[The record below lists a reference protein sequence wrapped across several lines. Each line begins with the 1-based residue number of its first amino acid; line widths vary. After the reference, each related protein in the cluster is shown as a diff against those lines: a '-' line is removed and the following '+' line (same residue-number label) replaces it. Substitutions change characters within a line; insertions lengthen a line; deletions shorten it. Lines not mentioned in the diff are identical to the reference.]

1 MGITRGMGRRA
12 HVRRRCERG
21 QMTVELAVA
30 FPVLIIVA
38 VIAVNALTFF
48 SECSS
53 FDNVFRDAVRIHAAS
68 PASGQGVD
76 QSAAMVQA
84 TLAERF
90 DAANETARVTVE
102 GATAGHLRFSAT
114 LEYAPT
120 LFGLGLRSSV
130 FGIAL
135 PPLTHAAT
143 MTLDCY
149 KPGVLL

>member
-48 SECSS
+48 SECSA
-53 FDNVFRDAVRIHAAS
+53 FDNVFRDAVRTHAAS
-68 PASGQGVD
+68 PASGQGVE

-102 GATAGHLRFSAT
+102 GATAGHLRVSAT

-135 PPLTHAAT
+135 SPLTHAVT